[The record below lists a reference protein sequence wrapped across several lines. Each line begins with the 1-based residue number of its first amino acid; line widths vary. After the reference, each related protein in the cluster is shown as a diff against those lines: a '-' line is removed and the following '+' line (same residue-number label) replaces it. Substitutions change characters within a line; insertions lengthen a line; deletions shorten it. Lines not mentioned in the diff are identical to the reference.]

1 LQNIAL
7 SLLCGLFGGVLL
19 AFGLDK
25 LNEKTITTLEQ
36 AQVLSSLPALG
47 AVPLMAAK
55 RSNGAA
61 FQLTGVNGYG
71 NPALVSLLQP
81 LSLAAESYK
90 AVLTSLLLARPTP
103 PGVIVVTSA
112 LPQEGKTTVSTNLA
126 ILLARLRRRV
136 LLVDADL
143 RRPRLHLALRLTAN
157 GGLASL
163 LRNSATLEEK
173 IIACA
178 NVPNLFVL
186 PTGPVTLPEDTELLV
201 SRFKD
206 LVEGW
211 RARFD
216 HVIIDTPPLLPVA
229 DGVRMAVEADSV
241 VMVMRAGQTARDAF
255 LRAQDLL
262 LKVNA
267 PLVGFVLNAVQ
278 LDSSEFQY
286 YVSYYGQDQP
296 KRLGV
301 GA

>member
-1 LQNIAL
+1 
-7 SLLCGLFGGVLL
+7 
-19 AFGLDK
+19 
-25 LNEKTITTLEQ
+25 
-36 AQVLSSLPALG
+36 
-47 AVPLMAAK
+47 M
-55 RSNGAA
+55 
-61 FQLTGVNGYG
+61 
-71 NPALVSLLQP
+71 
-81 LSLAAESYK
+81 
-90 AVLTSLLLARPTP
+90 
-103 PGVIVVTSA
+103 TSA

>member
-1 LQNIAL
+1 
-7 SLLCGLFGGVLL
+7 
-19 AFGLDK
+19 
-25 LNEKTITTLEQ
+25 
-36 AQVLSSLPALG
+36 
-47 AVPLMAAK
+47 
-55 RSNGAA
+55 
-61 FQLTGVNGYG
+61 
-71 NPALVSLLQP
+71 
-81 LSLAAESYK
+81 
-90 AVLTSLLLARPTP
+90 
-103 PGVIVVTSA
+103 
-112 LPQEGKTTVSTNLA
+112 
-126 ILLARLRRRV
+126 V